1 MIILNYKLKKLRINL
16 RNRFHKKHK
25 PDSNE
30 IIIKKSLAKLLA
42 DDKTSISIF
51 PTTNVIYIQT
61 ESKEYTIILSDGKIK
76 ITNHKLF
83 IETYLNSSF
92 GSELLDMIYRCLDKR
107 KIQMDKV
114 IFNNELDGL
123 TYILNSLTNEKQ

>member
-1 MIILNYKLKKLRINL
+1 MIVLNYKLKKLRINF
-16 RNRFHKKHK
+16 RNKFHKKHK
-25 PDSNE
+25 HDSSE
-30 IIIKKSLAKLLA
+30 IVIKKSLAKLLA
-42 DDKTSISIF
+42 DDKTSITIF

-61 ESKEYTIILSDGKIK
+61 ESKEYTIILTEGKIK

-83 IETYLNSSF
+83 IETYLNNSF
-92 GSELLDMIYRCLDKR
+92 GTELLDMVYRCLDKR
-107 KIQMDKV
+107 KMKMDNV

>member
-1 MIILNYKLKKLRINL
+1 MIILNYKLRKLRINF
-16 RNRFHKKHK
+16 RNKFHKKHK
-25 PDSNE
+25 HDSSE
-30 IIIKKSLAKLLA
+30 IVIKKSLAKLLA

-83 IETYLNSSF
+83 IETYLNNGF
-92 GSELLDMIYRCLDKR
+92 GSELLDMVYRCLDKR
-107 KIQMDKV
+107 KMKMDNI

>member
-1 MIILNYKLKKLRINL
+1 MIVLNYKLKKLRINF
-16 RNRFHKKHK
+16 RNKFHKKHK
-25 PDSNE
+25 HDSSE
-30 IIIKKSLAKLLA
+30 IVIKKSLAKLLA

-83 IETYLNSSF
+83 IETYLNSGF
-92 GSELLDMIYRCLDKR
+92 GTELLGMVYRCLDKR
-107 KIQMDKV
+107 KMKMDNV

>member
-1 MIILNYKLKKLRINL
+1 MIILNYKLKKLRINF
-16 RNRFHKKHK
+16 RNKFHKKHK
-25 PDSNE
+25 PDSSE
-30 IIIKKSLAKLLA
+30 VVIKKSLAKLLA
-42 DDKTSISIF
+42 DDKTSITIF

-83 IETYLNSSF
+83 IETYLNNSF
-92 GSELLDMIYRCLDKR
+92 GSELLDMVYRCLDKR
-107 KIQMDKV
+107 KMKMDNV

>member
-1 MIILNYKLKKLRINL
+1 MIVLNYKLKKLRINF
-16 RNRFHKKHK
+16 RNKFHKKHK
-25 PDSNE
+25 HDSSE
-30 IIIKKSLAKLLA
+30 IVIKKSLAKLLA
-42 DDKTSISIF
+42 DDKTSITIF

-83 IETYLNSSF
+83 IETYLNNSF
-92 GSELLDMIYRCLDKR
+92 GSELLSMVYRCLDKR
-107 KIQMDKV
+107 KMKMDNV

>member
-1 MIILNYKLKKLRINL
+1 MIILNYKLRKLRINF
-16 RNRFHKKHK
+16 RNKFHKKHQ
-25 PDSNE
+25 PDSSE
-30 IIIKKSLAKLLA
+30 IVIKKSLAKLLA
-42 DDKTSISIF
+42 DDKTSITIF

-83 IETYLNSSF
+83 IETYLNNGF
-92 GSELLDMIYRCLDKR
+92 GSELLDMVYRCLDKR
-107 KIQMDKV
+107 KMKMDNV

>member
-1 MIILNYKLKKLRINL
+1 MIILNYKLRKLRINF
-16 RNRFHKKHK
+16 RNKFHKKHK
-25 PDSNE
+25 HDSSE
-30 IIIKKSLAKLLA
+30 IVIKKSLAKLLA

-51 PTTNVIYIQT
+51 PTTNIIYIQT

-83 IETYLNSSF
+83 IETYLNNGF
-92 GSELLDMIYRCLDKR
+92 GAELLDMVYRCLDKR
-107 KIQMDKV
+107 KMKMDNI

>member
-1 MIILNYKLKKLRINL
+1 MVILNYKFKKLKINL
-16 RNRFHKKHK
+16 RNIFHKKHQ
-25 PDSNE
+25 PDSSE
-30 IIIKKSLAKLLA
+30 IVIKKSLAKLLA

-83 IETYLNSSF
+83 IETYLNNGF
-92 GSELLDMIYRCLDKR
+92 GSELLDMVYRCLDKR
-107 KIQMDKV
+107 KIKMDNV

>member
-25 PDSNE
+25 HDSNE
-30 IIIKKSLAKLLA
+30 IVIKKSLAKLLA
-42 DDKTSISIF
+42 DDKTSITIF

-83 IETYLNSSF
+83 IETYLNNGF
-92 GSELLDMIYRCLDKR
+92 GTELLDMVYRCLDKR
-107 KIQMDKV
+107 KMKMDNV

>member
-1 MIILNYKLKKLRINL
+1 MIILNYKFKKLKINL
-16 RNRFHKKHK
+16 RNRFHKKHQ

-30 IIIKKSLAKLLA
+30 IVIKKSLAKLLA
-42 DDKTSISIF
+42 DDKTSITIF
-51 PTTNVIYIQT
+51 PTTNMIYIQT

-83 IETYLNSSF
+83 IETYLNNSF
-92 GSELLDMIYRCLDKR
+92 GTELLDMVYRCLDKR
-107 KIQMDKV
+107 KMKMDNV